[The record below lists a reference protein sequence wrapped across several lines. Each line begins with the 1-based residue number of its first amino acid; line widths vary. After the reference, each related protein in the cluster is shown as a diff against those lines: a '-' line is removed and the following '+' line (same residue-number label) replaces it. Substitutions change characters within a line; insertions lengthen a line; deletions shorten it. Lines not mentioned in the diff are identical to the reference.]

1 MAIRSGNQYELGKG
15 GWGVTLFRNLWV
27 ICEERY
33 SCGRSDGRN
42 YLPWRCENGMS
53 KKSILEIDE
62 IKTKKEPKF
71 TKEQLIKS
79 KMYRHQIDI
88 FKDSFGRE

>member
-1 MAIRSGNQYELGKG
+1 
-15 GWGVTLFRNLWV
+15 
-27 ICEERY
+27 
-33 SCGRSDGRN
+33 
-42 YLPWRCENGMS
+42 MS
-53 KKSILEIDE
+53 KKNILEIDE

-88 FKDSFGRE
+88 LKVVLEEDKTYSISETDKLINDFLKRKVTK

>member
-1 MAIRSGNQYELGKG
+1 
-15 GWGVTLFRNLWV
+15 
-27 ICEERY
+27 
-33 SCGRSDGRN
+33 
-42 YLPWRCENGMS
+42 MS
-53 KKSILEIDE
+53 NKKNILEIDE

-88 FKDSFGRE
+88 LKIVLEENKTYSIPETDKLINDFLKRKVKN

>member
-1 MAIRSGNQYELGKG
+1 
-15 GWGVTLFRNLWV
+15 
-27 ICEERY
+27 
-33 SCGRSDGRN
+33 
-42 YLPWRCENGMS
+42 MS
-53 KKSILEIDE
+53 KKSIMEIDE

-88 FKDSFGRE
+88 LKIVLEENKTIVYRKPINLLMTS

>member
-1 MAIRSGNQYELGKG
+1 
-15 GWGVTLFRNLWV
+15 
-27 ICEERY
+27 
-33 SCGRSDGRN
+33 
-42 YLPWRCENGMS
+42 MS
-53 KKSILEIDE
+53 NKKNILEIDE

-88 FKDSFGRE
+88 LKIVLEENKTYSISETDKLINDFLKRKVKN

>member
-1 MAIRSGNQYELGKG
+1 
-15 GWGVTLFRNLWV
+15 
-27 ICEERY
+27 
-33 SCGRSDGRN
+33 
-42 YLPWRCENGMS
+42 MS
-53 KKSILEIDE
+53 KKNILEIDE

-88 FKDSFGRE
+88 LKIVLEENKTYSIPETDKLINDFLKRKVTK

>member
-1 MAIRSGNQYELGKG
+1 
-15 GWGVTLFRNLWV
+15 
-27 ICEERY
+27 
-33 SCGRSDGRN
+33 
-42 YLPWRCENGMS
+42 MS
-53 KKSILEIDE
+53 NKKNILEIDE

-88 FKDSFGRE
+88 LKIVLEENKIYSISETDKLINDFLKRKVKN

>member
-1 MAIRSGNQYELGKG
+1 
-15 GWGVTLFRNLWV
+15 
-27 ICEERY
+27 
-33 SCGRSDGRN
+33 
-42 YLPWRCENGMS
+42 MS
-53 KKSILEIDE
+53 KKNILEIDE

-88 FKDSFGRE
+88 LKIVLEENKTYSISETDKLINDFLKRKVKN

>member
-1 MAIRSGNQYELGKG
+1 
-15 GWGVTLFRNLWV
+15 
-27 ICEERY
+27 
-33 SCGRSDGRN
+33 
-42 YLPWRCENGMS
+42 MS

-71 TKEQLIKS
+71 TKERLIKS

-88 FKDSFGRE
+88 LKIVLEENKTYSIPETDKLINDFLKRKVKN

>member
-1 MAIRSGNQYELGKG
+1 
-15 GWGVTLFRNLWV
+15 
-27 ICEERY
+27 
-33 SCGRSDGRN
+33 
-42 YLPWRCENGMS
+42 MS
-53 KKSILEIDE
+53 KKNILEIDE

-88 FKDSFGRE
+88 LKIVLEENKTYSIPETDKLINDFLKRKVKN

>member
-1 MAIRSGNQYELGKG
+1 
-15 GWGVTLFRNLWV
+15 
-27 ICEERY
+27 
-33 SCGRSDGRN
+33 
-42 YLPWRCENGMS
+42 MS
-53 KKSILEIDE
+53 NKKNILEIDE

-88 FKDSFGRE
+88 LKVVLEENKTYSIPETDKLINDFLKRKVKN

>member
-1 MAIRSGNQYELGKG
+1 
-15 GWGVTLFRNLWV
+15 
-27 ICEERY
+27 
-33 SCGRSDGRN
+33 
-42 YLPWRCENGMS
+42 MS

-62 IKTKKEPKF
+62 IKTKEEPKF

-88 FKDSFGRE
+88 LKVVLEENKTYSIPETDKLINDFLKRKVTK

>member
-1 MAIRSGNQYELGKG
+1 
-15 GWGVTLFRNLWV
+15 
-27 ICEERY
+27 
-33 SCGRSDGRN
+33 
-42 YLPWRCENGMS
+42 MS
-53 KKSILEIDE
+53 KKNILEIDE

-88 FKDSFGRE
+88 LKIVLEEDKTYSIPETDKLINDFLKRKVTK

>member
-1 MAIRSGNQYELGKG
+1 
-15 GWGVTLFRNLWV
+15 
-27 ICEERY
+27 
-33 SCGRSDGRN
+33 
-42 YLPWRCENGMS
+42 MS

-71 TKEQLIKS
+71 TREQLIKS

-88 FKDSFGRE
+88 LKIVLEENKTYSIPETDKLINDFLKRKVKN

>member
-1 MAIRSGNQYELGKG
+1 
-15 GWGVTLFRNLWV
+15 
-27 ICEERY
+27 
-33 SCGRSDGRN
+33 
-42 YLPWRCENGMS
+42 MS

-88 FKDSFGRE
+88 LKIVLKENETYSIPETDKLINDFLKRKVKN

>member
-1 MAIRSGNQYELGKG
+1 
-15 GWGVTLFRNLWV
+15 
-27 ICEERY
+27 
-33 SCGRSDGRN
+33 
-42 YLPWRCENGMS
+42 MS

-88 FKDSFGRE
+88 LKVVLEENKTYSIPETDKLINDFLKRKVKN

>member
-1 MAIRSGNQYELGKG
+1 
-15 GWGVTLFRNLWV
+15 
-27 ICEERY
+27 
-33 SCGRSDGRN
+33 
-42 YLPWRCENGMS
+42 MS
-53 KKSILEIDE
+53 KKNILEIDE

-88 FKDSFGRE
+88 LKVVLEENKTYSIPETDKLINDFLKRKVTK

>member
-1 MAIRSGNQYELGKG
+1 
-15 GWGVTLFRNLWV
+15 
-27 ICEERY
+27 
-33 SCGRSDGRN
+33 
-42 YLPWRCENGMS
+42 MS

-71 TKEQLIKS
+71 AKEQLIKS

-88 FKDSFGRE
+88 LKIVLEENKTYSIPETDKLINDFLKRKVKN

>member
-1 MAIRSGNQYELGKG
+1 
-15 GWGVTLFRNLWV
+15 
-27 ICEERY
+27 
-33 SCGRSDGRN
+33 
-42 YLPWRCENGMS
+42 MS

-71 TKEQLIKS
+71 TKERLIKS

-88 FKDSFGRE
+88 LKIVLEENKTYSIAETDKLINDFLKRKVKN

>member
-1 MAIRSGNQYELGKG
+1 
-15 GWGVTLFRNLWV
+15 
-27 ICEERY
+27 
-33 SCGRSDGRN
+33 
-42 YLPWRCENGMS
+42 MS

-88 FKDSFGRE
+88 LKIVLEENKTYSIPETDKLINDFLKRKVKN

>member
-1 MAIRSGNQYELGKG
+1 
-15 GWGVTLFRNLWV
+15 
-27 ICEERY
+27 
-33 SCGRSDGRN
+33 
-42 YLPWRCENGMS
+42 MS
-53 KKSILEIDE
+53 KKNILEIDE

-88 FKDSFGRE
+88 LKVVLEENKTYSISETDKLINDFLKRKVKN